1 MRREIWERAGEAGS
15 SGRRLHRTTSA
26 QPEAG
31 SELANLTA
39 AELNKKFINTFLYKV
54 TVFHIFSVTQTFI
67 FSS

>member
-1 MRREIWERAGEAGS
+1 MRGSRVRREIWERAGEAGS

-39 AELNKKFINTFLYKV
+39 AELNKKFINTFLYLQV
-54 TVFHIFSVTQTFI
+54 SGHMRMI
-67 FSS
+67 